1 MAKREKKGYRE
12 PNEREA
18 EGLRQLIAMA
28 QQMQQLA
35 QERDPEGFAR
45 MMEQAQQQQNFRSE

>member
-1 MAKREKKGYRE
+1 MAKREKGGYRE

-35 QERDPEGFAR
+35 QQQDPEGFAR
-45 MMEQAQQQQNFRSE
+45 MMEQAQQQDRK

>member
-1 MAKREKKGYRE
+1 MAKREKGGYRE

-18 EGLRQLIAMA
+18 EGIRQLIAMA

-35 QERDPEGFAR
+35 QQQDPEGFAR
-45 MMEQAQQQQNFRSE
+45 MMEQAQQQDRK